1 MKDEKIIQRMELESN
16 EEFFVQSDDCKVAM
30 QEQAIGFAEWIPTT
44 NWSQSYQDKLW
55 YSFDIQDTGITTEQ
69 LYKTYNNGE

>member
-1 MKDEKIIQRMELESN
+1 MKDKDLINQLQGVEIYDKTSIKS
-16 EEFFVQSDDCKVAM
+16 AM